1 MKIDF
6 TGKVGLV
13 TGGGSGIGAA
23 AATAYAKAGGAIV
36 IADYNAEAARA
47 LAQRIE
53 AAGGRALAV
62 QADVTRLEDIERM
75 VGAAVE
81 TYGRLD
87 LLHNNAYGFVAAPA
101 SLAETSDTAWQHGLD
116 VGLTAC
122 YRAMR
127 LAIPI
132 MQRQGGG
139 AIVNTASIS
148 GLFADTGMAAYN
160 SAKAGLI
167 NLTRVVACEYGADGI
182 RANCICPGVID
193 TPILQTA
200 FAVPGLK
207 DAAVAQIP
215 LRRLGRPEDV
225 ANLVLFLASDL
236 AAFITGGAYV
246 IDGGQTLETRN
257 VFAKFN

>member
-1 MKIDF
+1 MNIDF

-23 AATAYAKAGGAIV
+23 VAAAYAKAGGAIV
-36 IADYNAEAARA
+36 IADYNADAARA
-47 LAQRIE
+47 VAQRIE

-62 QADVTRLEDIERM
+62 QADVTQLEDIERM
-75 VGAAVE
+75 IGAAVE

-87 LLHNNAYGFVAAPA
+87 LLHNNAYGFVAAPGK
-101 SLAETSDTAWQHGLD
+101 LAETADATWLHGLNI
-116 VGLTAC
+116 GLTAC

-139 AIVNTASIS
+139 AIVNTSSIS
-148 GLFADTGMAAYN
+148 GLFADTGVAAYN
-160 SAKAGLI
+160 TSKAGLI
-167 NLTRVVACEYGADGI
+167 NLTRTVACEYGADGI

-193 TPILQTA
+193 TPILQAT

-215 LRRLGRPEDV
+215 VGRLGRPQDV

-236 AAFITGGAYV
+236 AAFITGAAYV

-257 VFAKFN
+257 VFSKFQ